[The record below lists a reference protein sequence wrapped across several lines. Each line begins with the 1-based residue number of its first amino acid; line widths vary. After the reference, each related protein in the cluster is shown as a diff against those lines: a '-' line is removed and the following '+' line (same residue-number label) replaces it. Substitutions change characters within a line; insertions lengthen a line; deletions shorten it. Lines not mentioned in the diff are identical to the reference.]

1 MFEEL
6 LAHEHYLNYEREIER
21 QRIVQLA
28 QADQRRQRK
37 PGTPMRARLG
47 RWLMESGQRL
57 IEGA

>member
-6 LAHEHYLNYEREIER
+6 MAQEHYLDHEREIER
-21 QRIVQLA
+21 QWVIQQA

-37 PGTPMRARLG
+37 PGTPLRARLG

-57 IEGA
+57 IGA

>member
-1 MFEEL
+1 MFEEW
-6 LAHEHYLNYEREIER
+6 LAHEHYLDREREIER
-21 QRIVQLA
+21 QRLIQLA

-37 PGTPMRARLG
+37 PGLPVRARLG